1 MPRWLRQHFSCHI
14 CQTGIIYEYP
24 YDKGADYI
32 VLDLRFDEVKE
43 EDIDDL
49 IKSGYEQVKKIRSL
63 YVILRKK

>member
-1 MPRWLRQHFSCHI
+1 
-14 CQTGIIYEYP
+14 
-24 YDKGADYI
+24 